1 MTRDE
6 IKRRR
11 VEHLESHPGA
21 SIIAQ
26 DKAAEWPVPDWE
38 KVVRNYIA
46 RFPDVTVEEL
56 TELAVWV
63 ADGNDP
69 FDNPY
74 DYCGDDCWPLDFINA
89 YRELPF

>member
-11 VEHLESHPGA
+11 TAYLDAHPFA

-26 DKAAEWPVPDWE
+26 DKATTWPVPDWE
-38 KVVRNYIA
+38 NVVRNYIA
-46 RFPDVTVEEL
+46 RFPDITIDEL
-56 TELAVWV
+56 KELAVWV
-63 ADGNDP
+63 AGGNDP

-74 DYCGDDCWPLDFINA
+74 DWCGDDCWPLDFITA
-89 YRELPF
+89 YRESLF